1 MPQELQNSK
10 KKILKL
16 IIPIN
21 TKSSLTLAKKRKKQN
36 KSHNTIQLDSIKSI
50 YIRVVI
56 TFTSDMYT
64 EKTKLGEIISCG
76 WFTYCRHQPFTHNS
90 LQEKNMFFFLYER
103 LEFQIKELLSF
114 HYCHYFGLKAYL
126 YIKLKRQGSS
136 RNLISSIRVA
146 NDCSL
151 SIS

>member
-10 KKILKL
+10 KKMLQFLKL

-21 TKSSLTLAKKRKKQN
+21 TKSSITLAKKRKKQN

-90 LQEKNMFFFLYER
+90 LQEKNMLFFYTNVWNSKSR
-103 LEFQIKELLSF
+103 N
-114 HYCHYFGLKAYL
+114 YCHFIIVIILVS
-126 YIKLKRQGSS
+126 KL
-136 RNLISSIRVA
+136 IYT
-146 NDCSL
+146 
-151 SIS
+151 

>member
-10 KKILKL
+10 KKMLQFLKL

-21 TKSSLTLAKKRKKQN
+21 TKSSITLAKKRKKQN

-76 WFTYCRHQPFTHNS
+76 
-90 LQEKNMFFFLYER
+90 
-103 LEFQIKELLSF
+103 
-114 HYCHYFGLKAYL
+114 
-126 YIKLKRQGSS
+126 
-136 RNLISSIRVA
+136 
-146 NDCSL
+146 
-151 SIS
+151 